1 MKAVES
7 QHEPA
12 TAVRRALGVAVA
24 GLTDAFEPGELA
36 FLAVTSKAELPI
48 RDRLAW
54 CLAQDLGEAFIVTRE
69 WRRADLAIL
78 AGSNVVAQVEA
89 KALYSFDVLREAGRQ
104 KYLGY
109 LRADA
114 VKMQALAAL
123 ATSDRFLLS
132 IVTDVRGEI
141 RPELMRHVVKYT
153 PGITKAASLYGS
165 DEVRSMAKERWPKGL
180 DQSFGVSTAV
190 THLDGGVVWGLD
202 VGVDVFLIGPLSEAD
217 HG

>member
-1 MKAVES
+1 MPLES
-7 QHEPA
+7 QHESVM
-12 TAVRRALGVAVA
+12 AVRQVLGAAVA

-36 FLAVTSKAELPI
+36 FLAVTSKAELPL

-54 CLAQDLGEAFIVTRE
+54 RLAQDLGEAYVVTRE

-104 KYLGY
+104 KYLAY
-109 LRADA
+109 LHADA
-114 VKMQALAAL
+114 AKMQALAM
-123 ATSDRFLLS
+123 SDRFLLS

-141 RPELMRHVVKYT
+141 RPELRRHVVKYAS
-153 PGITKAASLYGS
+153 GITKAASLHGS
-165 DEVRSMAKERWPKGL
+165 DEVSSMAKERWLKEL

-190 THLDGGVVWGLD
+190 THLDGGIVWGLD
-202 VGVDVFLIGPLSEAD
+202 VRVDVFLTGPLSEVD